1 MEEENET
8 NDKRKN
14 KIQDGPISIQIL
26 SKDIIIICLYKEI
39 QIYKINKKSIKKI
52 SNITLEKIII
62 SLIINEDYLIAALI
76 DGEIIIL
83 KKDKKNNY
91 AKVKNIKL
99 VSNNEKYTCLL
110 NLEENHLICVLTYYS
125 LKIIELNKSS
135 IISKYILPKEDQDDK
150 DNENDDDWEFCIVI
164 LVPNHS
170 F

>member
-26 SKDIIIICLYKEI
+26 SKDIIVICLYKEI

-62 SLIINEDYLIAALI
+62 SLIIKEDYLIAALI

-83 KKDKKNNY
+83 KKDKK
-91 AKVKNIKL
+91 K
-99 VSNNEKYTCLL
+99 
-110 NLEENHLICVLTYYS
+110 
-125 LKIIELNKSS
+125 
-135 IISKYILPKEDQDDK
+135 
-150 DNENDDDWEFCIVI
+150 
-164 LVPNHS
+164 
-170 F
+170 